1 MPAIRA
7 LLVDDHRVVGEAI
20 GRLLREAPDIEVV
33 GQATS
38 GPEAVHLV
46 RRLQPSVVLMDLGL
60 PGMDG
65 VEATW
70 TLHRQFPAL
79 PILVLTMFEQEAY
92 VREAFRAGASGYLV
106 KTVSAGELVHA
117 VRAVHAGD
125 VIGRDA
131 GSPGPPTL
139 NHSRHSGSGQAVPGG
154 APRFSHREV
163 QVLQLVVAGFG
174 ARAVAERLRLSPHT
188 IRNHLKSIY
197 RKLGVTGRVEAAVHA
212 VRLGLVKA

>member
-20 GRLLREAPDIEVV
+20 GRLLQEAPDIEVV

-70 TLHRQFPAL
+70 TLRRQFPSL

-106 KTVSAGELVHA
+106 KTVSAGELVQA

-131 GSPGPPTL
+131 GSPGPP
-139 NHSRHSGSGQAVPGG
+139 AVPGA
-154 APRFSHREV
+154 APKFSHREV

-212 VRLGLVKA
+212 MRLGLVKA

>member
-7 LLVDDHRVVGEAI
+7 LLVDDHRVVGDAI
-20 GRLLREAPDIEVV
+20 ARLLREAPDVEVI

-38 GPEAVHLV
+38 GPEALHLV
-46 RRLQPSVVLMDLGL
+46 RRLSPSVVLMDIGL

-65 VEATW
+65 VETTW
-70 TLHRQFPAL
+70 ALHRQFPAI

-106 KTVSAGELVHA
+106 KTASAGELLDA
-117 VRAVHAGD
+117 VRAVHAGEA
-125 VIGRDA
+125 VISPRSRAQTLSGK
-131 GSPGPPTL
+131 PGPP
-139 NHSRHSGSGQAVPGG
+139 VPGG
-154 APRFSHREV
+154 GPAFSRREI
-163 QVLQLVVAGFG
+163 QVLQLIVGGDGV
-174 ARAVAERLRLSPHT
+174 RAAAEHLRLSPHT

-197 RKLGVTGRVEAAVHA
+197 RKLGVGGRVEAAVHA

>member
-1 MPAIRA
+1 
-7 LLVDDHRVVGEAI
+7 VVGDAI
-20 GRLLREAPDIEVV
+20 ARLLHDAPDVEVV

-38 GPEAVHLV
+38 GPEAVALV
-46 RRLQPSVVLMDLGL
+46 RRLQPSIVLIDLGM

-70 TLHRQFPAL
+70 TLRRQFPSI

-106 KTVSAGELVHA
+106 KTVTAGELLRA

-125 VIGRDA
+125 VVAPKPRRPAALPAPGA
-131 GSPGPPTL
+131 GPKF
-139 NHSRHSGSGQAVPGG
+139 SR
-154 APRFSHREV
+154 REV
-163 QVLQLVVAGFG
+163 QVLQLIVGGHDV
-174 ARAVAERLRLSPHT
+174 RAAAAHLRLSPHT

-197 RKLGVTGRVEAAVHA
+197 RKLGVGGRVEAAVHA
-212 VRLGLVKA
+212 LRLGLVKA

>member
-7 LLVDDHRVVGEAI
+7 LLVDDHRVVGDAI
-20 GRLLREAPDIEVV
+20 ARLLHDAPDVEVV

-38 GPEAVHLV
+38 GPEAVALV
-46 RRLQPSVVLMDLGL
+46 RRLQPSVVLMDLGM

-70 TLHRQFPAL
+70 TLRRQFPSI

-106 KTVSAGELVHA
+106 KTATAGELLQA

-125 VIGRDA
+125 VVAPKQRRPAALPAPGA
-131 GSPGPPTL
+131 GAKF
-139 NHSRHSGSGQAVPGG
+139 SR
-154 APRFSHREV
+154 REV
-163 QVLQLVVAGFG
+163 QVLQLIVGGDDV
-174 ARAVAERLRLSPHT
+174 RAAAAHLRLSPHT

-197 RKLGVTGRVEAAVHA
+197 RKLGVGGRVEAAVHA
-212 VRLGLVKA
+212 LRLGLVKA

>member
-20 GRLLREAPDIEVV
+20 GRLLQEAPDIEVV

-70 TLHRQFPAL
+70 TLRRQFPAL
-79 PILVLTMFEQEAY
+79 PVLVLTMFEQEAY
-92 VREAFRAGASGYLV
+92 IREAFRAGASGYLV
-106 KTVSAGELVHA
+106 KTVSASELVHA

-131 GSPGPPTL
+131 GSPGPPT
-139 NHSRHSGSGQAVPGG
+139 VPAA

-174 ARAVAERLRLSPHT
+174 ARAVAERLLLSPHT
-188 IRNHLKSIY
+188 IRNHLKSVY

>member
-20 GRLLREAPDIEVV
+20 GRLLQEAPDIEVV

-65 VEATW
+65 GEATW
-70 TLHRQFPAL
+70 TLRRQFPAL
-79 PILVLTMFEQEAY
+79 PVLVLTMFEQEAY

-106 KTVSAGELVHA
+106 KTVSASELVHA

-131 GSPGPPTL
+131 GSPGPLT
-139 NHSRHSGSGQAVPGG
+139 VPAA

-188 IRNHLKSIY
+188 IRNHLKSVY

>member
-20 GRLLREAPDIEVV
+20 GRLLQEAPDIEVV

-70 TLHRQFPAL
+70 TLRRQFPAL
-79 PILVLTMFEQEAY
+79 PVLVLTMFEQEAY

-131 GSPGPPTL
+131 GSPGPPTV
-139 NHSRHSGSGQAVPGG
+139 SAA

-188 IRNHLKSIY
+188 IRNHLKSVY

>member
-20 GRLLREAPDIEVV
+20 GRLLQEAPDIEVV

-70 TLHRQFPAL
+70 TLRRQFPAL

-106 KTVSAGELVHA
+106 KTVSAGELLHA

-131 GSPGPPTL
+131 GSPGPPT
-139 NHSRHSGSGQAVPGG
+139 VPAA